1 MALDLCLNEVPAVI
15 LWVIPRTAFMCVYFL
30 SSPLWNSFTLTS
42 GVMWSE
48 PGKVSLSCPFCNVF
62 ERFCVY
68 RSRLWQCIVCTRRFS
83 VLLLFCVP
91 LPLCA
96 PLFYSPISSTPES
109 NTPSCWVTRMCQFLP
124 WLMEEL
130 CPSSP
135 LQSLCILPWPIS
147 LIP

>member
-15 LWVIPRTAFMCVYFL
+15 LWVIPRTAFVCVFTEF
-30 SSPLWNSFTLTS
+30 SSLEFFHTHS
-42 GVMWSE
+42 GVTWNES
-48 PGKVSLSCPFCNVF
+48 GKVSLSCPFCNVF

-68 RSRLWQCIVCTRRFS
+68 RSCLWQCIVCMERFS

-96 PLFYSPISSTPES
+96 HLFYSPISSTPES
-109 NTPSCWVTRMCQFLP
+109 NTSSCWVTRMCQSLP

-130 CPSSP
+130 CPSPP

-147 LIP
+147 LIS